1 MSTSKS
7 LFLQHFR
14 NSDLPR
20 MSAKRE
26 KEWKVKLCSLVCFSI
41 LCAGSWSFS
50 VEFTSYIWLLFAVF
64 FSSLIRVVA
73 HLKWKSEFFWL
84 LSTSSSSSS
93 FFLICFFSS
102 CSCCCWFRCHLR
114 FIMVLNRFNG
124 YTITHDKSIWTPNKS
139 PY

>member
-64 FSSLIRVVA
+64 FL
-73 HLKWKSEFFWL
+73 L
-84 LSTSSSSSS
+84 LSGSLLIWNGKASSFDYYHHLLLLLL